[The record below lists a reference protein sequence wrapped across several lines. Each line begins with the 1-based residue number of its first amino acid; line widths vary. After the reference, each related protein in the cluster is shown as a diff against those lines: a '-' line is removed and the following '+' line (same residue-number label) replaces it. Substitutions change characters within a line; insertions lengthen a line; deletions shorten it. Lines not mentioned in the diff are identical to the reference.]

1 MSFGLIAFTNR
12 GRALQAKAQAGT
24 QLNFTR
30 IAVGDGQL
38 SGQVIADLTTLVHEV
53 KSIALNKFKTMPG
66 GKAVVGGMLSNQDI
80 ATGFYWRELGLFA
93 QDPDLGEILY
103 CYGNAGDLAEYI
115 PAPGGA
121 EILEKQVDII
131 TIVGNASSVTATI
144 DQSLVYET
152 IIGAQEKADAARTAA
167 NNYTDQKFAVIAED
181 LASHNHDNRYL
192 GINANAVSASKLQ
205 TARTISLTGDV
216 TGSVSFNGESNVSMT
231 TTVADDSHNHSINTI
246 TNLQSTL
253 DSKVPKSGTTM
264 TGVLVAQNNT
274 SYTTKQVRNIIL
286 STSNPSGGNNGDI
299 WIKYK

>member
-38 SGQVIADLTTLVHEV
+38 SGQAIADFTTLVHEV

>member
-38 SGQVIADLTTLVHEV
+38 SGQAIADLTALVHEV
-53 KSIALNKFKTMPG
+53 KSITLNKFKTMTDGKVVIG
-66 GKAVVGGMLSNQDI
+66 GVLSNQDI
-80 ATGFYWRELGLFA
+80 AAGFYWRELGLFA

-115 PAPGGA
+115 PSPGGS
-121 EILEKQVDII
+121 EIIEKQVDIV

>member
-144 DQSLVYET
+144 DQSLVYAT
-152 IIGAQEKADAARTAA
+152 QQELDNHEK
-167 NNYTDQKFAVIAED
+167 NNMKHMAYAV
-181 LASHNHDNRYL
+181 AS
-192 GINANAVSASKLQ
+192 G
-205 TARTISLTGDV
+205 T
-216 TGSVSFNGESNVSMT
+216 
-231 TTVADDSHNHSINTI
+231 NTI
-246 TNLQSTL
+246 QL
-253 DSKVPKSGTTM
+253 
-264 TGVLVAQNNT
+264 
-274 SYTTKQVRNIIL
+274 
-286 STSNPSGGNNGDI
+286 
-299 WIKYK
+299 